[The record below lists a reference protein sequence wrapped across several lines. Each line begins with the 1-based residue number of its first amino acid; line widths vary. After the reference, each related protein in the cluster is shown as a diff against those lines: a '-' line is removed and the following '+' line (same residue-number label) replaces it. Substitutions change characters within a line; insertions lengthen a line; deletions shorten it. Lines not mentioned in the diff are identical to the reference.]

1 MAEEIGV
8 ALNNEEE
15 LSKSNLGV
23 LNPQLLQTLGILPEE
38 YQSALLAAE
47 ALAPQ
52 KREIDPAMASFL
64 FFNNMARAASQPG
77 ATVLG
82 SAAQSFED
90 PAKYL
95 MQVNEANRA
104 AEQAKGPLAVNI
116 AKSLKVSGSGTGTER
131 AMRRSVAFARK
142 IANNETPSPEE
153 IATFYDDAKR
163 SLKPKRETLPN
174 GTTIEIPGVD
184 ILENIR
190 IGFGSEVFQK
200 IKSFESGVVPSITT
214 ETETETETE
223 TDTVT
228 PSQDTI
234 VEILPGT
241 NYRVI
246 NTEGKEMSAATAT
259 SITNSKEA
267 IANLKIA
274 ADIIFPNGQYAR
286 NQVLLGQLPVVTG
299 KTKTAFDAIR
309 RVLEVLLR
317 LRTGAAAPP
326 SEVENYFSMYAPGPL
341 DSAENAK
348 IKFKSLGNF
357 FKNIQKLLAQGRVG
371 SATDPLFEV
380 ANVLETAPAPDLDN
394 SEPIEQT
401 LDDGSKIVMMPNGEV
416 VIVPREGE

>member
-8 ALNNEEE
+8 AGNNEEE
-15 LSKSNLGV
+15 LSKSNLGA

-47 ALAPQ
+47 ALTPQ

-95 MQVNEANRA
+95 MQINEANRA

-153 IATFYDDAKR
+153 IATFFDDAKR

-190 IGFGSEVFQK
+190 IGFGPEVFQK
-200 IKSFESGVVPSITT
+200 IKKFESGVGSSIST
-214 ETETETETE
+214 ETETETET
-223 TDTVT
+223 VT
-228 PSQDTI
+228 PSQDTT

-286 NQVLLGQLPVVTG
+286 NQVLLAQLPVVTG
-299 KTKTAFDAIR
+299 KTKTAYDAIR

-357 FKNIQKLLAQGRVG
+357 FTNIQNLLAQGRVG

-380 ANVLETAPAPDLDN
+380 ADVLEVAPTPDLDS

-416 VIVPREGE
+416 VIIPKEGE